1 MAKINGFNM
10 YSPFQTI
17 SLTTPQS
24 TTSSLTEV
32 KLGSIFVPANTFKT
46 FDVVKLESFV
56 KKTGTNAVS
65 NVRLYWNTS
74 DSISS
79 PTPIR
84 IAENIGVTATITAI
98 LFVRRLSIMVSDGS
112 GNGTNVLLNTVDVNQ
127 DYIYNAALTTI
138 PSSLAINWTVDSY
151 IILAGDVDNAADN
164 INCQWIR
171 ITNG

>member
-65 NVRLYWNTS
+65 NVRLYWNNT
-74 DSISS
+74 DDLT
-79 PTPIR
+79 TPVQ
-84 IAENIGVTATITAI
+84 IAENIGVTATVTAI

-112 GNGTNVLLNTVDVNQ
+112 GNGTNVLLKTVDITQ
-127 DYIYNAALTTI
+127 DYLNAGLTTI
-138 PSSLAINWTVDSY
+138 PSSLALNWTVDSY
-151 IILAGDVDNAADN
+151 IILAGDVNDAADN

>member
-1 MAKINGFNM
+1 MTKINGFNM
-10 YSPFQTI
+10 YNPFQTI

-65 NVRLYWNTS
+65 NVRLYWNNT
-74 DSISS
+74 DDLT
-79 PTPIR
+79 TPVQ
-84 IAENIGVTATITAI
+84 IAEYIGSPSTATAI
-98 LFVRRLSIMVSDGS
+98 PFVRRLSIMVSDGS
-112 GNGTNVLLNTVDVNQ
+112 GNGTNVLLNTVDINQ
-127 DYIYNAALTTI
+127 DYISASSTVTTT

-151 IILAGDVDNAADN
+151 IILAGDVDNASDN

>member
-1 MAKINGFNM
+1 MTKINGFNM
-10 YSPFQTI
+10 YNPFQTI

-65 NVRLYWNTS
+65 NVKLYWNNT
-74 DSISS
+74 DDLT
-79 PTPIR
+79 TPVQ
-84 IAENIGVTATITAI
+84 IAEYIGSPSTATAI
-98 LFVRRLSIMVSDGS
+98 PIVRRLSIMVSDGS
-112 GNGTNVLLNTVDVNQ
+112 GNGTNVLLNTVDINQ
-127 DYIYNAALTTI
+127 DYINAGVTTT
-138 PSSLAINWTVDSY
+138 PSSLVINWTIDSY
-151 IILAGDVDNAADN
+151 IILAGDVDNASDN

>member
-1 MAKINGFNM
+1 M
-10 YSPFQTI
+10 YNPFQTI

-65 NVRLYWNTS
+65 NVRLYWNNT
-74 DSISS
+74 DDLT
-79 PTPIR
+79 TPIQ
-84 IAENIGVTATITAI
+84 IAENIGVAATITAI

-112 GNGTNVLLNTVDVNQ
+112 GNGTNVLLNTVDINQ
-127 DYIYNAALTTI
+127 DYISAASTVAAT

-151 IILAGDVDNAADN
+151 IILAGDVDNASDS
-164 INCQWIR
+164 INSQWIR

>member
-1 MAKINGFNM
+1 MTKINGFNM
-10 YSPFQTI
+10 YNPFQTI

-56 KKTGTNAVS
+56 RKTGTNAAS
-65 NVRLYWNTS
+65 NVRLYWNNT
-74 DSISS
+74 DDLIA
-79 PTPIR
+79 PVQ
-84 IAENIGVTATITAI
+84 IAENIGVTATATAI
-98 LFVRRLSIMVSDGS
+98 PMVRRLSIMVSDGS

-127 DYIYNAALTTI
+127 DYIQNAALTTT
-138 PSSLAINWTVDSY
+138 PSSLAIDWTIDSY
-151 IILAGDVDNAADN
+151 IILAGDVDNASDN

>member
-10 YSPFQTI
+10 YSQFQTI

-46 FDVVKLESFV
+46 SDVVKLESFV

-65 NVRLYWNTS
+65 NVKLYWNNT
-74 DSISS
+74 DDLT
-79 PTPIR
+79 TPVQICQ
-84 IAENIGVTATITAI
+84 NVVSATITAI
-98 LFVRRLSIMVSDGS
+98 LLIRRLSIMVSDGS
-112 GNGTNVLLNTVDVNQ
+112 GNGTNVLLNTVNVNQ
-127 DYIYNAALTTI
+127 DYIYTAALTTI

>member
-65 NVRLYWNTS
+65 NVKLYWNNT
-74 DSISS
+74 DDLT
-79 PTPIR
+79 TPVQICQ
-84 IAENIGVTATITAI
+84 NVVSATVTAI

-112 GNGTNVLLNTVDVNQ
+112 GNGTNVLLNTVNINQ
-127 DYIYNAALTTI
+127 DYIVNAALTTT

-151 IILAGDVDNAADN
+151 IILAGDVDNASDS
-164 INCQWIR
+164 INSQWIR

>member
-46 FDVVKLESFV
+46 SDVVKLESFV

-65 NVRLYWNTS
+65 NVKLYWNNT
-74 DSISS
+74 DDLT
-79 PTPIR
+79 TPVQICQ
-84 IAENIGVTATITAI
+84 NVVSATITAI
-98 LFVRRLSIMVSDGS
+98 LLIRRLSIMVSDGS
-112 GNGTNVLLNTVDVNQ
+112 GNGTNVLLNTVNVNQ

>member
-1 MAKINGFNM
+1 MTKINGFNM
-10 YSPFQTI
+10 YNPFQTI

-65 NVRLYWNTS
+65 NVRLYWNNT
-74 DSISS
+74 DDLT
-79 PTPIR
+79 TPIQ
-84 IAENIGVTATITAI
+84 IAENIGVAATITAI

-112 GNGTNVLLNTVDVNQ
+112 GNGTNVLLNTVDTNQ
-127 DYIYNAALTTI
+127 DYISGASTVTAT

-151 IILAGDVDNAADN
+151 IILAGDVDNASDS
-164 INCQWIR
+164 INSQWIR

>member
-1 MAKINGFNM
+1 MTKINGFNM
-10 YSPFQTI
+10 YNPFQTI

-65 NVRLYWNTS
+65 NVRLYWNNT
-74 DSISS
+74 DDLT
-79 PTPIR
+79 TPVQ
-84 IAENIGVTATITAI
+84 IAENIGVISTVTAI
-98 LFVRRLSIMVSDGS
+98 LFVRRLSIMASDGS
-112 GNGTNVLLNTVDVNQ
+112 GNGTNVLLNTVDINQ
-127 DYIYNAALTTI
+127 DYISAGLTTT
-138 PSSLAINWTVDSY
+138 PSSLAIDWTIDSY
-151 IILAGDVDNAADN
+151 IILAGDVDNASDN

>member
-1 MAKINGFNM
+1 MTKINGFNM
-10 YSPFQTI
+10 YNPFQTI

-65 NVRLYWNTS
+65 NVKLYWNNT
-74 DSISS
+74 DDLT
-79 PTPIR
+79 TPVQ
-84 IAENIGVTATITAI
+84 IAEYIGSPSTATAI
-98 LFVRRLSIMVSDGS
+98 PIVRRLSIMVSDGS
-112 GNGTNVLLNTVDVNQ
+112 GNGTNVLLNTVDINQ
-127 DYIYNAALTTI
+127 DYINAGLTTT
-138 PSSLAINWTVDSY
+138 PSSLAINWTIDSY
-151 IILAGDVDNAADN
+151 IVVAGDVDNAADN

>member
-1 MAKINGFNM
+1 MTKINGFNM
-10 YSPFQTI
+10 YNPFQTI

-65 NVRLYWNTS
+65 NVRLYWNNT
-74 DSISS
+74 DDLT
-79 PTPIR
+79 TPVQ
-84 IAENIGVTATITAI
+84 IAENIGVAATITAI

-112 GNGTNVLLNTVDVNQ
+112 GNGTNVLLNTVDINQ
-127 DYIYNAALTTI
+127 DYINAGSTTT
-138 PSSLAINWTVDSY
+138 PSSLAIDWTIDSY
-151 IILAGDVDNAADN
+151 IILAGDVDNVLDN

>member
-32 KLGSIFVPANTFKT
+32 KLGSILVPANTFKT

-56 KKTGTNAVS
+56 KKTGTNAIS
-65 NVRLYWNTS
+65 NVKLYWNNT
-74 DSISS
+74 DDLT
-79 PTPIR
+79 TPVQ
-84 IAENIGVTATITAI
+84 IAEYVGVPETATAI
-98 LFVRRLSIMVSDGS
+98 PIIRRLSIITSDGS
-112 GNGTNVLLNTVDVNQ
+112 GDGTNVLLNTVDINQ
-127 DYIYNAALTTI
+127 DYINAGLTTT
-138 PSSLAINWTVDSY
+138 PSSLAINWTIDSY
-151 IILAGDVDNAADN
+151 IVVAGDVDNASDN

>member
-1 MAKINGFNM
+1 MTKINGFNM
-10 YSPFQTI
+10 YNPFQTI

-65 NVRLYWNTS
+65 NVRLYWNNT
-74 DSISS
+74 DDLT
-79 PTPIR
+79 TPVQ
-84 IAENIGVTATITAI
+84 IAENIGVISTVTAI

-112 GNGTNVLLNTVDVNQ
+112 GNGTNVLLNTVDINQ
-127 DYIYNAALTTI
+127 DYISAGLTTT
-138 PSSLAINWTVDSY
+138 PSSLAIDWTIDSY
-151 IILAGDVDNAADN
+151 IILAGDVDNASDN

>member
-1 MAKINGFNM
+1 M
-10 YSPFQTI
+10 YNPFQTI

-65 NVRLYWNTS
+65 NVKLYWNNT
-74 DSISS
+74 DDLT
-79 PTPIR
+79 TPVQ
-84 IAENIGVTATITAI
+84 IAEYIGSPSTATAI
-98 LFVRRLSIMVSDGS
+98 PIVRRLSIMVSDGS
-112 GNGTNVLLNTVDVNQ
+112 GNGTNVLLNTVDINQ
-127 DYIYNAALTTI
+127 DYINAGLTTT
-138 PSSLAINWTVDSY
+138 PSSLAINWTIDSY
-151 IILAGDVDNAADN
+151 IVVAGDVDNAADN

>member
-46 FDVVKLESFV
+46 SDVVKLESFV
-56 KKTGTNAVS
+56 KKTGTNDVS

-127 DYIYNAALTTI
+127 DYIVNTALTTI
-138 PSSLAINWTVDSY
+138 PSSLAINWTIDSY
-151 IILAGDVDNAADN
+151 IVVAGDVDNAADN

>member
-1 MAKINGFNM
+1 MTKINGFNM
-10 YSPFQTI
+10 YNPFQTI

-46 FDVVKLESFV
+46 SDVVKLESFV

-65 NVRLYWNTS
+65 NVKLYWNNT
-74 DSISS
+74 DDLT
-79 PTPIR
+79 TPVQICQ
-84 IAENIGVTATITAI
+84 NVVSATITAI
-98 LFVRRLSIMVSDGS
+98 LLIRRLSIMVSDGS
-112 GNGTNVLLNTVDVNQ
+112 GNGTNVLLNTVNINQ
-127 DYIYNAALTTI
+127 DYIVNAALTTT

-151 IILAGDVDNAADN
+151 IILAGDVDNASDS
-164 INCQWIR
+164 INSQWIR

>member
-1 MAKINGFNM
+1 MTKINGFNM
-10 YSPFQTI
+10 YNPFQTI

-65 NVRLYWNTS
+65 NVRLYWNNT
-74 DSISS
+74 DDLT
-79 PTPIR
+79 TPVQ
-84 IAENIGVTATITAI
+84 IAENIGVTATATAI
-98 LFVRRLSIMVSDGS
+98 PMVRRLSIMVSDGS
-112 GNGTNVLLNTVDVNQ
+112 GNGTNVLLNTVDINQ
-127 DYIYNAALTTI
+127 DYINAGLTTT
-138 PSSLAINWTVDSY
+138 PSSLAIDWTIDSY
-151 IILAGDVDNAADN
+151 IILAGDVDDVLDN

>member
-1 MAKINGFNM
+1 MTKINGFNM
-10 YSPFQTI
+10 YNPFQTI

-65 NVRLYWNTS
+65 NVRLYWNNT
-74 DSISS
+74 DDLT
-79 PTPIR
+79 TPVQ
-84 IAENIGVTATITAI
+84 IAENIGVTATATAI
-98 LFVRRLSIMVSDGS
+98 PMVRRLSIMVSDGS
-112 GNGTNVLLNTVDVNQ
+112 GNGTNVLLNTVDINQ
-127 DYIYNAALTTI
+127 DYINAGLTTT
-138 PSSLAINWTVDSY
+138 PSSLAIDWTIYSY
-151 IILAGDVDNAADN
+151 IILAGDVDNASDN

>member
-1 MAKINGFNM
+1 MTKINGFNM
-10 YSPFQTI
+10 YNPFQTI

-46 FDVVKLESFV
+46 SDVVKLESFV

-65 NVRLYWNTS
+65 NVKLYWNNT
-74 DSISS
+74 DDLT
-79 PTPIR
+79 TPVQICQ
-84 IAENIGVTATITAI
+84 NVVSATVTAI

-112 GNGTNVLLNTVDVNQ
+112 GNGTNVLLNTVNINQ
-127 DYIYNAALTTI
+127 DYIVNAALTTT

-151 IILAGDVDNAADN
+151 IILAGDVDNASDS
-164 INCQWIR
+164 INSQWIR

>member
-1 MAKINGFNM
+1 MTKINGFNM
-10 YSPFQTI
+10 YNPFQTI

-24 TTSSLTEV
+24 TTSSLAEV

-65 NVRLYWNTS
+65 NVRLYWNNT
-74 DSISS
+74 DDLT
-79 PTPIR
+79 TPVQ
-84 IAENIGVTATITAI
+84 IAENIGVISTVTAI
-98 LFVRRLSIMVSDGS
+98 LFVRRLSIMASDGS
-112 GNGTNVLLNTVDVNQ
+112 GNGTNVLLNTVDINQ
-127 DYIYNAALTTI
+127 DYINAGLTTT
-138 PSSLAINWTVDSY
+138 PSSLAIDWTIDSY
-151 IILAGDVDNAADN
+151 IILAGDVDNASDN

>member
-1 MAKINGFNM
+1 MTKINGFNM
-10 YSPFQTI
+10 YNPFQTI

-65 NVRLYWNTS
+65 NVRLYWNNT
-74 DSISS
+74 DDLT
-79 PTPIR
+79 TPVQ
-84 IAENIGVTATITAI
+84 IAENIGVAATITAI

-112 GNGTNVLLNTVDVNQ
+112 GNGTNVLLNTVDTNQ
-127 DYIYNAALTTI
+127 DYISGASTVTAT

-151 IILAGDVDNAADN
+151 IILAGDIDNASDS
-164 INCQWIR
+164 INSQWIR

>member
-1 MAKINGFNM
+1 MTKINGFNV
-10 YSPFQTI
+10 YNPFQTI

-65 NVRLYWNTS
+65 NVRLYWNNT
-74 DSISS
+74 DDLT
-79 PTPIR
+79 TPVQ
-84 IAENIGVTATITAI
+84 IAENIGVTATTTAI

-112 GNGTNVLLNTVDVNQ
+112 GNGTNVLLNTVDIIQ
-127 DYIYNAALTTI
+127 DYINAGLTTT

-151 IILAGDVDNAADN
+151 IVLAGDVDNASD
-164 INCQWIR
+164 ILNCQWIR

>member
-1 MAKINGFNM
+1 MTKINGFNM
-10 YSPFQTI
+10 YNPFQTI

-65 NVRLYWNTS
+65 NVRLYWNNT
-74 DSISS
+74 DDLT
-79 PTPIR
+79 TPVQ

-112 GNGTNVLLNTVDVNQ
+112 GNGTNVLLNTVDINQ
-127 DYIYNAALTTI
+127 DYISASSTVTTT

-151 IILAGDVDNAADN
+151 IILAGDVDDAADN

>member
-1 MAKINGFNM
+1 MTKINGFNM
-10 YSPFQTI
+10 YNPFQTI

-24 TTSSLTEV
+24 TTSSLAEV

-65 NVRLYWNTS
+65 NVRLYWNNT
-74 DSISS
+74 DDLT
-79 PTPIR
+79 TPVQ
-84 IAENIGVTATITAI
+84 IAENIGVISTVTAI
-98 LFVRRLSIMVSDGS
+98 LFVRRLSIMASDGS
-112 GNGTNVLLNTVDVNQ
+112 GNGTNVLLNTVDINQ
-127 DYIYNAALTTI
+127 DYISAGLTTT
-138 PSSLAINWTVDSY
+138 PSSLAIDWTIDSY
-151 IILAGDVDNAADN
+151 IILAGDVDNASDN

>member
-1 MAKINGFNM
+1 MTKINGFNM
-10 YSPFQTI
+10 YNPFQTI

-65 NVRLYWNTS
+65 NVKLYWNNT
-74 DSISS
+74 DDLT
-79 PTPIR
+79 TPVQ
-84 IAENIGVTATITAI
+84 IAEYIGSPSTATAI
-98 LFVRRLSIMVSDGS
+98 PIVRRLSIMVSDGS
-112 GNGTNVLLNTVDVNQ
+112 GNGTNVLLNTVDINQ
-127 DYIYNAALTTI
+127 DYINAGLTTT
-138 PSSLAINWTVDSY
+138 PSSLAIDWTIDSY
-151 IILAGDVDNAADN
+151 IVVAGDVDNASDN

-171 ITNG
+171 VTNG

>member
-1 MAKINGFNM
+1 MTKINGFNM
-10 YSPFQTI
+10 YNPFQTI

-32 KLGSIFVPANTFKT
+32 KLGSILVPANTFKT

-65 NVRLYWNTS
+65 NVRLYWNNT
-74 DSISS
+74 DDLT
-79 PTPIR
+79 TPVQ
-84 IAENIGVTATITAI
+84 IAENIGVTATATAI
-98 LFVRRLSIMVSDGS
+98 PMVRRLSIMVSDGS
-112 GNGTNVLLNTVDVNQ
+112 GNGTNVLLNTVDTNQ
-127 DYIYNAALTTI
+127 DYIQNVAALAST
-138 PSSLAINWTVDSY
+138 PSSLAIDWTIDSY
-151 IILAGDVDNAADN
+151 IILAGDVDNASDN

>member
-1 MAKINGFNM
+1 MTKINGFNM
-10 YSPFQTI
+10 YNPFQTI

-46 FDVVKLESFV
+46 FDVVKLEAFV

-65 NVRLYWNTS
+65 NVKLYWNNT
-74 DSISS
+74 DDLT
-79 PTPIR
+79 TPVQICQN
-84 IAENIGVTATITAI
+84 AGVAATITAI
-98 LFVRRLSIMVSDGS
+98 LLIRRLSIMVSDGS
-112 GNGTNVLLNTVDVNQ
+112 GNGTNVLLNTVNVNQ
-127 DYIYNAALTTI
+127 DYINAGLTTI

>member
-46 FDVVKLESFV
+46 SDVVKLESFV

-65 NVRLYWNTS
+65 NVKLYWNNT
-74 DSISS
+74 DDLT
-79 PTPIR
+79 TPVQICQ
-84 IAENIGVTATITAI
+84 NVVSATITAI
-98 LFVRRLSIMVSDGS
+98 LLIRRLSIMVSDGS
-112 GNGTNVLLNTVDVNQ
+112 GNGTNVLLNTVSVNQ
-127 DYIYNAALTTI
+127 DYIVNAALTTT

-151 IILAGDVDNAADN
+151 IILAGDVDNASDS
-164 INCQWIR
+164 INSQWIR

>member
-1 MAKINGFNM
+1 MTKINGFNM
-10 YSPFQTI
+10 YNPFQTI

-65 NVRLYWNTS
+65 NVRLYWNNT
-74 DSISS
+74 DDLT
-79 PTPIR
+79 TPIQ
-84 IAENIGVTATITAI
+84 IAENIGVAATITAI

-112 GNGTNVLLNTVDVNQ
+112 GNGTNVLLNTVDTNQ
-127 DYIYNAALTTI
+127 DYISGASTVTAT

-151 IILAGDVDNAADN
+151 IILAGDIDNASDS
-164 INCQWIR
+164 INSQWIR

>member
-1 MAKINGFNM
+1 M
-10 YSPFQTI
+10 YNPFQTI

-56 KKTGTNAVS
+56 KKTGTAAVS
-65 NVRLYWNTS
+65 NVRLYWNNT
-74 DSISS
+74 DDLT
-79 PTPIR
+79 TPVQ
-84 IAENIGVTATITAI
+84 IAENIGVAATVTAI
-98 LFVRRLSIMVSDGS
+98 PFVRRLSIMVSDGS
-112 GNGTNVLLNTVDVNQ
+112 GNGTNVLLNTVDINQ
-127 DYIYNAALTTI
+127 DYINAGPTTT

-151 IILAGDVDNAADN
+151 IILAGDIDNASDS
-164 INCQWIR
+164 INSQWIR

>member
-1 MAKINGFNM
+1 MTKINGFNM
-10 YSPFQTI
+10 YNPFQTI

-65 NVRLYWNTS
+65 NVRLYWNNTE
-74 DSISS
+74 DLT
-79 PTPIR
+79 TPVQ
-84 IAENIGVTATITAI
+84 IAENIGVAATITAI

-112 GNGTNVLLNTVDVNQ
+112 GNGTNVLLNTVDINQ
-127 DYIYNAALTTI
+127 DYIQNAAALVST
-138 PSSLAINWTVDSY
+138 PSSLAIDWTIDSY
-151 IILAGDVDNAADN
+151 IILAGDVDNASDN

>member
-1 MAKINGFNM
+1 MTKINGFNM
-10 YSPFQTI
+10 YNPFQTI

-56 KKTGTNAVS
+56 KKTGTNDVS
-65 NVRLYWNTS
+65 NVRLYWNNT
-74 DSISS
+74 DDL
-79 PTPIR
+79 TTTVR
-84 IAENIGVTATITAI
+84 IAEFIGSPSTATAI
-98 LFVRRLSIMVSDGS
+98 PMVRRLSIMVSDGS

-127 DYIYNAALTTI
+127 DYIQNAALTTT
-138 PSSLAINWTVDSY
+138 PSSLAIDWTIDSY
-151 IILAGDVDNAADN
+151 IILAGDVDNASDN

>member
-10 YSPFQTI
+10 YNPFQTI

-65 NVRLYWNTS
+65 NVRLYWNNT
-74 DSISS
+74 DDLT
-79 PTPIR
+79 TPVQ
-84 IAENIGVTATITAI
+84 IAENIGVISTVTAI

-112 GNGTNVLLNTVDVNQ
+112 GNGTNVLLNTVDINQ
-127 DYIYNAALTTI
+127 DYISAGLTTT
-138 PSSLAINWTVDSY
+138 PSSLAIDWTIDSY
-151 IILAGDVDNAADN
+151 IILAGDVDNASDN